1 MMAAMVGTGKTGRPR
16 ALVVM
21 TRGLTKRCPRCGQGK
36 LFPRWFTMVE
46 RCPRCGLPF
55 ERGEGYFLGA
65 MAVNL
70 GVTEAAFGL
79 VLVLGI
85 VFTWPNVPWT
95 WLLVVSLAVN
105 AAVPIV
111 FYPYSKTLFVAFD
124 VMMHRMDPVRSQ
136 WHEPDEPGH
145 PGSAGDGSA

>member
-1 MMAAMVGTGKTGRPR
+1 MRAMAARTNARRPR
-16 ALVVM
+16 ALVVVG
-21 TRGLTKRCPRCGQGK
+21 RGMVDRCSRCD
-36 LFPRWFTMVE
+36 L
-46 RCPRCGLPF
+46 LF

-70 GVTEAAFGL
+70 GVTEAAFAL

-85 VFTWPNVPWT
+85 VLTWPPVPWT

-105 AAVPIV
+105 AALPIV
-111 FYPYSKTLFVAFD
+111 FYPYSKTLFAAFD
-124 VMMHRMDPVRSQ
+124 VLMHRMDPVRSQ

-145 PGSAGDGSA
+145 PSPASEPR

>member
-1 MMAAMVGTGKTGRPR
+1 MVD
-16 ALVVM
+16 
-21 TRGLTKRCPRCGQGK
+21 RCSRCD
-36 LFPRWFTMVE
+36 L
-46 RCPRCGLPF
+46 LF

-70 GVTEAAFGL
+70 GVTEAAVAL

-85 VFTWPNVPWT
+85 VLTWPHVPWT

-105 AAVPIV
+105 AALPIV

-124 VMMHRMDPVRSQ
+124 VLMHRMDPVRSQ

-145 PGSAGDGSA
+145 PSPASEPR